1 MAQDRIEIVNRALTR
16 LASARIMALSD
27 QQKSAKSMDAVYAGT
42 RDSAQKV
49 ANWNFAI
56 QRFNPQLLTS
66 VPVFGYTKEFQID
79 ADCLRVIQIHDQYI
93 GAPSLGPRYLS
104 ESPKPDFEI
113 EGGKILTD
121 LSAPLNCRGVFR
133 TTNEATWD
141 PLFIDFFIEE
151 LCIAAAHDL
160 TRKGAADVSAFEQAR
175 DRRLSIAQM
184 NDAIEQP
191 PQEIPDTSWIL
202 SRVGP

>member
-1 MAQDRIEIVNRALTR
+1 MAQDRVEIVNRALTR

-49 ANWNFAI
+49 ANWNGFI
-56 QRFNPQLLTS
+56 RRFNPQLLTS
-66 VPVFGYTKEFQID
+66 VPAFGYTKEFQLD

-93 GAPSLGPRYLS
+93 GAPSLGPRYHS
-104 ESPKPDFEI
+104 EAPKPPFQI
-113 EGGKILTD
+113 EGRKILTD
-121 LSAPLNCRGVFR
+121 FNAPLNCRGVFR
-133 TTNEATWD
+133 TTSEATWD

-151 LCIAAAHDL
+151 LCIAAVHDL
-160 TRKGAADVSAFEQAR
+160 TRKGTADVSMFEKAR

-191 PQEIPDTSWIL
+191 PEEIPDTSWFL
-202 SRVGP
+202 SRIGP